1 VKASAFWTL
10 RLLTMRFFYSC
21 LFYLLIPFVLL
32 RLIWRSVKA
41 PAYRDRWRERLG
53 FYPKKFP
60 QGVIWFH
67 AVSVGEAEALFPLVR
82 QIQQQQPDV
91 KLLITTT
98 TPTGSAR
105 VKAAMQETVAHVY
118 LPYDIPCAVK
128 QFMLRF
134 KPKLAV
140 IMETEIWPNLFAY
153 CGENDIPLYIINA
166 RLSEKS
172 SRGYQKIPA
181 LVRPALAQVN
191 LIATQTQADANR
203 FISIGAECEKVK
215 TLGNIKF
222 DIEIAQTIIEQGLQ
236 LKAGLF
242 GGRFVWLIASTHKDE
257 EVIFLRIYKALKQE
271 IPELLLVI
279 VPRHPERFADVK
291 KLCEQQQLNVVMR
304 TAGEGVNL
312 ETDVYLADT
321 MGELKMLYAA
331 SDIAFVGG
339 SMVPAGGHN
348 ILEAAAIGVPV
359 MFGPY
364 MANFQEMALKALRQD
379 AAVQCQ
385 NENDI
390 VNTILALYKQPA
402 YREALA
408 ETGKAFVAQNQGAI
422 ARICE
427 ILTQTIIKSKDP
439 STI

>member
-1 VKASAFWTL
+1 
-10 RLLTMRFFYSC
+10 MRSFYSC

-32 RLIWRSVKA
+32 RLIWRGFKA
-41 PAYRDRWRERLG
+41 PAYRYRWRERFA
-53 FYPKKFP
+53 FYNKKFP

-82 QIQQQQPDV
+82 QIQKQHPDV

-105 VKAAMQETVAHVY
+105 VKAVMQETVAHVY
-118 LPYDIPCAVK
+118 LPYDVPDAVNR
-128 QFMLRF
+128 FMQCF

-140 IMETEIWPNLFAY
+140 IMETEIWPNFFAY
-153 CGENDIPLYIINA
+153 CGKNGIPLYIINA

-172 SRGYQKIPA
+172 SRGYQKVPSLIHP
-181 LVRPALAQVN
+181 VLAQVN
-191 LIATQTQADANR
+191 LIATQTQDDASG
-203 FISIGAECEKVK
+203 FIAIGAESEKVK

-222 DIEIAQTIIEQGLQ
+222 DIEIPQATIEQGLQ

-242 GGRFVWLIASTHKDE
+242 GARFVWLIASTHKDE
-257 EVIFLRIYKALKQE
+257 EVIFLPIYKAIKQK

-291 KLCEQQQLNVVMR
+291 KLCEEHQLNLVVR
-304 TAGEGVNL
+304 TAGEGVNTK
-312 ETDVYLADT
+312 TDVYLVDT

-331 SDIAFVGG
+331 SDMAFVGG

-348 ILEAAAIGVPV
+348 ILEAAAVGIPV
-359 MFGPY
+359 LFGPY
-364 MANFQEMALKALRQD
+364 MANFKEIASGALNQG
-379 AAVQCQ
+379 AAIQCQ
-385 NENDI
+385 NEDDI
-390 VNTILALYKQPA
+390 LKTVLALYEQPA
-402 YREALA
+402 YRKALA
-408 ETGKAFVAQNQGAI
+408 EKGKAFVSQNQGAI

-427 ILTQTIIKSKDP
+427 ILNQIIIKTKG
-439 STI
+439 TAKA

>member
-1 VKASAFWTL
+1 
-10 RLLTMRFFYSC
+10 MRAFYSC
-21 LFYLLIPFVLL
+21 VFYLLIPFVLL
-32 RLIWRSVKA
+32 RLIWRSFKA

-53 FYPKKFP
+53 FYSKKFP

-82 QIQQQQPDV
+82 QIQKQHPDE

-105 VKAAMQETVAHVY
+105 VKAAMQETLAHVY

-128 QFMLRF
+128 RFMLCF

-181 LVRPALAQVN
+181 LISPALAQAS

-203 FISIGAECEKVK
+203 FIAIGAESEKVK
-215 TLGNIKF
+215 TVGNIKF
-222 DIEIAQTIIEQGLQ
+222 DIEIPQTLIEQGLQ
-236 LKAGLF
+236 LRAGLF
-242 GGRFVWLIASTHKDE
+242 NARFVWLIASTHKDE
-257 EVIFLRIYKALKQE
+257 EVIFLRIYKAIKQE

-291 KLCEQQQLNVVMR
+291 KLCEQQLLNVVMR
-304 TAGEGVNL
+304 TAGEGINTQ
-312 ETDVYLADT
+312 TDVYLADT

-331 SDIAFVGG
+331 SDTAFVGG

-348 ILEAAAIGVPV
+348 ILEAAAIGAPV

-364 MANFQEMALKALRQD
+364 MANFKEIAAAALNQHVAI
-379 AAVQCQ
+379 QCQ
-385 NENDI
+385 NEEEI
-390 VNTILALYKQPA
+390 VNKILELYKQPA

-408 ETGKAFVAQNQGAI
+408 KTGKAFVAQNQGAI

-427 ILTQTIIKSKDP
+427 ILTQTIIKSKNP
-439 STI
+439 STT

>member
-1 VKASAFWTL
+1 
-10 RLLTMRFFYSC
+10 MRAFYSF
-21 LFYLLIPFVLL
+21 LFYLFIPIVLL
-32 RLIWRSVKA
+32 RLIWRSFKA
-41 PAYRDRWRERLG
+41 PAYRYRWRERFA
-53 FYPKKFP
+53 FYNKKYP

-67 AVSVGEAEALFPLVR
+67 AVSVGEAEALFPLIR
-82 QIQQQQPDV
+82 QIQKQHPDV

-105 VKAAMQETVAHVY
+105 VKAVMRETVEHVY
-118 LPYDIPCAVK
+118 LPYDIPWAVNRFI
-128 QFMLRF
+128 QCF

-153 CGENDIPLYIINA
+153 CGKTGIPLYIINA

-172 SRGYQKIPA
+172 SRGYQKIPS
-181 LVRPALAQVN
+181 LVHPALAQVN
-191 LIATQTQADANR
+191 LIATQTQDDANR
-203 FISIGAECEKVK
+203 FIAVGAENDKVK

-222 DIEIAQTIIEQGLQ
+222 DIEIPQATIDQGLQ
-236 LKAGLF
+236 LKADLF

-257 EVIFLRIYKALKQE
+257 EILFLPIYKAIKQK

-291 KLCEQQQLNVVMR
+291 KLCEQHQLNVVLR
-304 TAGEGVNL
+304 TAGEGIYTA
-312 ETDVYLADT
+312 TDVYLVDT

-331 SDIAFVGG
+331 ADIAFVGG

-348 ILEAAAIGVPV
+348 ILEAAAIGIPV
-359 MFGPY
+359 LFGPY
-364 MANFQEMALKALRQD
+364 MANFKEIASGALNQG
-379 AAVQCQ
+379 AAIQCQ
-385 NENDI
+385 NADEIMNK
-390 VNTILALYKQPA
+390 ILSLYKQPA

-408 ETGKAFVAQNQGAI
+408 ERGKAFVSQNQGAI

-427 ILTQTIIKSKDP
+427 ILAQIITKTKATSK
-439 STI
+439 T